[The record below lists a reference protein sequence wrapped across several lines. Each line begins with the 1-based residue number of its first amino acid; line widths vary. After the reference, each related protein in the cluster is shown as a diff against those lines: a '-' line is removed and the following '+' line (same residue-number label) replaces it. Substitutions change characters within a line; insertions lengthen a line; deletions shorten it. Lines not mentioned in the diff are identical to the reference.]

1 MKKFV
6 VRVIRD
12 NKVISRLI
20 PARDEATARAYNT
33 RDEIVSVEP
42 YMGQRIDEDLEIT
55 IKLKKGSLA
64 ARKYK

>member
-12 NKVISRLI
+12 NKVISRLV
-20 PARDEATARAYNT
+20 PARNEATARLNSS
-33 RDEIVSVEP
+33 DEIVSIEP
-42 YMGQRIDEDLEIT
+42 YVGQKIDDDLEIT

-64 ARKYK
+64 ARKYM